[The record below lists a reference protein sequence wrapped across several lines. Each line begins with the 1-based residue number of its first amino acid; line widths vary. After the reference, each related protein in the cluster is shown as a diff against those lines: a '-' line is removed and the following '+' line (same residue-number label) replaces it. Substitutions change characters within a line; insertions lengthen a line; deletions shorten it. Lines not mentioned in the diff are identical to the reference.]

1 MKKIKILLVII
12 CFSFSFNVFAS
23 TKVNIRTE
31 SDYLVPKDVIVDDT
45 NKSDILNTPSINS
58 KEYVYDFAELMTDK
72 QEELL
77 YDSIIDFYKEK
88 KIELVLVTVKENTFN
103 NSQKYLESFYKY
115 NFFKDDCVLLLID
128 FEMNGVYMKTYG
140 TPVELFPN
148 SRMQPV
154 LKNVYQLSL
163 QGRIYDA
170 CNSFVNSIRGFV
182 GLGEVVKGE
191 DVVIDTD
198 GTVKKNSPVVQA
210 LIFAFIATAIVMCI
224 FVSLN
229 KNISVATSS
238 KEFLNKETMVINE
251 ISDSFVSENTK
262 RKKRSK

>member
-1 MKKIKILLVII
+1 MKKIKILLII
-12 CFSFSFNVFAS
+12 ISLCCCFNVFAS

-31 SDYLVPKDVIVDDT
+31 NDYLVPENIIVDNT
-45 NKSDILNTPSINS
+45 NKNDILNTPSIDE

-72 QEELL
+72 QEKFL

-88 KIELVLVTVKENTFN
+88 KMEIVLVTVKDNPFN

-115 NFFKDDCVLLLID
+115 NFFSDDCVLLLID

-163 QGRIYDA
+163 QGKIYEA

-182 GLGEVVKGE
+182 GLGEVVRGE
-191 DVVIDTD
+191 DIVIDRD

-210 LIFAFIATAIVMCI
+210 LIFAFIATTIVMFI
-224 FVSLN
+224 FISLN
-229 KNISVATSS
+229 KNISVATNS

>member
-1 MKKIKILLVII
+1 MKKFKLFFILI
-12 CFSFSFNVFAS
+12 CLCSCFNVFAS
-23 TKVNIRTE
+23 TKVNIRTD
-31 SDYLVPKDVIVDDT
+31 SDYLVPNDIVVDET
-45 NKSDILNTPSINS
+45 NKIDILNTPSIEED
-58 KEYVYDFAELMTDK
+58 EYVYDFAEMMTDK
-72 QEELL
+72 QEKLL
-77 YDSIIDFYKEK
+77 YDSIMDFYNEK
-88 KIELVLVTVKENTFN
+88 KIELVLVTVKDNTFN

-140 TPVELFPN
+140 SPVELFPN

-154 LKNVYQLSL
+154 LKNVYKLSL
-163 QGRIYDA
+163 QGKIYDA

-182 GLGEVVKGE
+182 GLGEVKRGE

-198 GTVKKNSPVVQA
+198 GTVKKNSLVIQA
-210 LIFAFIATAIVMCI
+210 LIFAFIATAIIMFI

-229 KNISVATSS
+229 KNVSIASSS
-238 KEFLNKETMVINE
+238 KEFLNKETMIINE
-251 ISDSFVSENTK
+251 ISDNFVSENTK